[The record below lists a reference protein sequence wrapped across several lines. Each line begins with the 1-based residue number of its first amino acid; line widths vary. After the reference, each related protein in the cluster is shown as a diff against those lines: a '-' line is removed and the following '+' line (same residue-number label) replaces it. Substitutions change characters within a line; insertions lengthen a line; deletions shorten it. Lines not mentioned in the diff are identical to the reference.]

1 MSLLQI
7 DKKAITQDDA
17 RALVDQTYGLIY
29 PLGVP
34 TVHLKPQDFK
44 PHWVEHVPSFCRDDF
59 ASAVLTLPTNY
70 GKAEMR
76 AGVENLIKYG
86 HLDRHPPHVIDD
98 VLNRK
103 QFSIGHDIIR
113 SRLYDNNTRM
123 YALPIY
129 YSQQESHD
137 QADAYGDEADPDPVL
152 NIIVSSGVNAGRHDH
167 IAYIADVPVKSLAT
181 SLPGYAEQLNFFY
194 LWHEIGHG
202 IGATEPQT
210 EMIASIVSR
219 QAFEDTAFMAM
230 NADARAVHSLVN
242 AGSKEII
249 NLYGWPLVEASDYIR
264 NMPEQRLSDIKEHDL
279 RDLAYLEFDHLSDTV
294 KEARNLIRSSAGGY
308 FATRNRELLGMDAY
322 AGAAYHTKDM
332 SDDARQLLQ
341 RFRLAC
347 ERLTL
352 GKIAYEEPE
361 NYVSKELLDSE
372 KRAPMTFD
380 PDDIII
386 G

>member
-113 SRLYDNNTRM
+113 SRLYDKNMHM
-123 YALPIY
+123 YALPTY
-129 YSQQESHD
+129 YSQQEGHD
-137 QADAYGDEADPDPVL
+137 QDDAYGDDADPVL
-152 NIIVSSGVNAGRHDH
+152 NFIVSPGANANMHDH
-167 IAYIADVPVKSLAT
+167 ISGLANVPISSLAT
-181 SLPGYAEQLNFFY
+181 SLPGYVEQHNFFY

-219 QAFEDTAFMAM
+219 QSFEDTAFMAM
-230 NADARAVHSLVN
+230 NADARAVHSMVN
-242 AGSKEII
+242 SSEYIT
-249 NLYGWPLVEASDYIR
+249 NLYGWPLVEVSDYVR
-264 NMPEQRLSDIKEHDL
+264 HMPESRLSEIDEHDL
-279 RDLAYLEFDHLSDTV
+279 RDLAYVEFDHLKDTV

-308 FATRNRELLGMDAY
+308 CAIRNRDLLGMDAY
-322 AGAAYHTKDM
+322 AGAAYYTKDM
-332 SDDARQLLQ
+332 SDGARQLLQ

-352 GKIAYEEPE
+352 GKVAYEEPE
-361 NYVSKELLDSE
+361 NYVSQELLDSE
-372 KRAPMTFD
+372 KKAPMTFD